1 MRKYLMFGIFLIIG
15 FISNGYSYTGIPIWQ
30 DADYSVY
37 ESTITVSSTTYTSIS
52 ARSSRVELD
61 VVAMTDDGVTS
72 TTVPWYSFSQPTV
85 ITTVSGFRMTI
96 DQVLSVTYKGI
107 IYLRGAA
114 GQSAIKL
121 RYKEWYK

>member
-30 DADYSVY
+30 DADYSVN
-37 ESTITVSSTTYTSIS
+37 ESTVSVSSTTYTTIP
-52 ARSSRVELD
+52 AKSSRVELD
-61 VVAMTDDGVTS
+61 IVAMTDDSVTS
-72 TTVPWYSFSQPTV
+72 TATPWYSFSQPAL

-96 DQVLSVTYKGI
+96 DQVLSINYKGAV
-107 IYLRGAA
+107 YLRVPA
-114 GQSAIKL
+114 GQSAIKI